1 MSVESLKVYRIG
13 GKDQAPKAEK
23 SVKDFICCIKMIE
36 TLDIKRLNS
45 IISFSEN
52 NNVMTTQFS
61 KQTVEQNSTAK
72 NSWKSAFTAF
82 ADRRA
87 AIMLFLGFS
96 AGIPILL
103 IFSSLSLWLGE
114 AGIEKSAVTFFSWA
128 ALGYSFK
135 FVWAPLIDELPVP
148 FLTNKLGRRRAWLL
162 IAQILIIC
170 AICIMAFSDPSLGQ
184 GYLYQMA
191 VGAVLLGFSA
201 ATQDIVID
209 AYRIELAET
218 EMQTVLASTYNA
230 GYRIGMIVA
239 GAGALFLAASLG
251 TAKGNYIYDAW
262 KYTYLVMAAVMVVGI
277 ITTLL
282 IREPQVDRV
291 DKNYKKT
298 DYYRLVAVFV
308 MAVASFVCCYIYSD
322 DLIQYLQKTWSI
334 QDSALKFLMETVRFL
349 GSGAAAIFV
358 ATLLIRIGVVNKK
371 MAYETWVNP
380 IADFFKRYGVKL
392 ALVLLLLIG
401 FYRISDII
409 AGVISNVFYQDLNFT
424 KEQIAAAVKVYG
436 VFFSLLG
443 GFLGGLLAQRMNIMK
458 LMFVGAILAS
468 STNLIF
474 IGLVKSGAPIQAVTV
489 HVGGQTFTSQPD
501 EVGYWKVLIPNQVL
515 LNANK
520 IQVDAGLLQQSEP
533 KHFNLPYLKD
543 NGTAQIQLLPI
554 TSDNQI
560 SVSEATQNVV
570 VKGQVFGVKASDLN
584 EDKPIK
590 LKLDEKE
597 YSAKLDKDG
606 LFNGTIDGKDLNASK
621 SKNVIA
627 VLNFK
632 QDHVAV
638 GTQLSYQLTDVK
650 SDIDVDLQPIS
661 ALKADSSEPVEI
673 KGKIIEKYS
682 TGWLYLAIILD
693 NLASGL
699 AGAAFIAFL
708 SSLTSVSF
716 TAVQYAIF
724 SSLMTLTPKILG
736 GYSGTIVTNI
746 GYPKF
751 FLMTTLISIPILILV
766 AWVGKLLK
774 DHELRKQNELDNS
787 DVIIK

>member
-1 MSVESLKVYRIG
+1 
-13 GKDQAPKAEK
+13 
-23 SVKDFICCIKMIE
+23 
-36 TLDIKRLNS
+36 
-45 IISFSEN
+45 
-52 NNVMTTQFS
+52 MTTQLS
-61 KQTVEQNSTAK
+61 QQSSEQNSTAK
-72 NSWKSAFTAF
+72 NGWKSAFAAF
-82 ADRRA
+82 LDRRA

-148 FLTNKLGRRRAWLL
+148 VLTKKLGRRRAWLL
-162 IAQILIIC
+162 IAQLLIIC
-170 AICIMAFSDPSLGQ
+170 AICIMAFSDPALGQ
-184 GYLYQMA
+184 SYIYQMA

-230 GYRIGMIVA
+230 GYRLGMIVA

-251 TAKGNYIYDAW
+251 TAKGNYIYEAW
-262 KYTYLVMAAVMVVGI
+262 KYTYLTMAVVMVVGLV
-277 ITTLL
+277 TTLL
-282 IREPQVDRV
+282 IREPQVNRV
-291 DKNYKKT
+291 DKHYKNI
-298 DYYRLVAVFV
+298 DYYRLVLVFV
-308 MAVASFVCCYIYSD
+308 LAVASFVCFYIYSD
-322 DLIQYLQKTWSI
+322 DLIQYLQSI
-334 QDSALKFLMETVRFL
+334 WKIEDSFLKFLMEAVRFL
-349 GSGAAAIFV
+349 GSGAGAVFV
-358 ATLLIRIGVVNKK
+358 ASVLIRLGVVNQQ

-380 IADFFKRYGVKL
+380 IADFFKRYGLKL

-424 KEQIAAAVKVYG
+424 KEQIAEAVKIYG
-436 VFFSLLG
+436 VIFSLLG

-458 LMFVGAILAS
+458 LMFVGAVLAS

-474 IGLVKSGAPIQAVTV
+474 IGLVKSGAPMQAVQI
-489 HVGGQTFTSQPD
+489 HVADKTFQATPD
-501 EVGYWKVLIPNQVL
+501 EVGYWKVTIPSQDLVQTKTL
-515 LNANK
+515 R
-520 IQVDAGLLQQSEP
+520 IDAALADQTVAQQYTV
-533 KHFNLPYLKD
+533 PYLID
-543 NGTAQIQLLPI
+543 NGTAQIKLFPV
-554 TSDNQI
+554 TSDNSLTAAESKQSI
-560 SVSEATQNVV
+560 VI
-570 VKGQVFGVKASDLN
+570 KGQTVGLKLTDLQ
-584 EDKPIK
+584 EDKPIT
-590 LKLDEKE
+590 LKLDAKT
-597 YSAKLDKDG
+597 YPAKLDKDG
-606 LFNGTIDGKDLNASK
+606 LFSGTIDGKDLQASASK
-621 SKNVIA
+621 TIIA
-627 VLNFK
+627 VVNYKNPKTSLYTD
-632 QDHVAV
+632 QR
-638 GTQLSYQLTDVK
+638 YQLTEK
-650 SDIDVDLQPIS
+650 KADIDVDIQPVPVV
-661 ALKADSSEPVEI
+661 KADTNTSVEI
-673 KGKIIEKYS
+673 KGKVIEQYS
-682 TGWLYLAIILD
+682 SGWLYFAIVVD

-751 FLMTTLISIPILILV
+751 FLMTTLIGIPILLLV
-766 AWVGKLLK
+766 LWVAKLLRE
-774 DHELRKQNELDNS
+774 HQLRETQD
-787 DVIIK
+787 

>member
-1 MSVESLKVYRIG
+1 
-13 GKDQAPKAEK
+13 
-23 SVKDFICCIKMIE
+23 
-36 TLDIKRLNS
+36 
-45 IISFSEN
+45 
-52 NNVMTTQFS
+52 MTTQLS
-61 KQTVEQNSTAK
+61 QQSSEQNSTAK
-72 NSWKSAFTAF
+72 NGWKSAFAAF
-82 ADRRA
+82 LDRRA

-148 FLTNKLGRRRAWLL
+148 VLTKKLGRRRAWLL
-162 IAQILIIC
+162 IAQLLIIC
-170 AICIMAFSDPSLGQ
+170 AICIMAFSDPALGQ
-184 GYLYQMA
+184 SYIYQMA

-230 GYRIGMIVA
+230 GYRLGMIVA

-251 TAKGNYIYDAW
+251 TAKGNYIYEAW
-262 KYTYLVMAAVMVVGI
+262 KYTYLTMAVVMVVGL

-291 DKNYKKT
+291 DKHYKNI
-298 DYYRLVAVFV
+298 DYYRLVLVFV
-308 MAVASFVCCYIYSD
+308 LAVASFVCFYIYSD
-322 DLIQYLQKTWSI
+322 DLIQYLQSI
-334 QDSALKFLMETVRFL
+334 WKIEDSFLKFLMEAVRFL
-349 GSGAAAIFV
+349 GSGAGAVFV
-358 ATLLIRIGVVNKK
+358 ASVLIRLGVVNQQ

-380 IADFFKRYGVKL
+380 IADFFKRYGLKL

-424 KEQIAAAVKVYG
+424 KEQIAEAVKIYG
-436 VFFSLLG
+436 VIFSLLG

-458 LMFVGAILAS
+458 LMFVGAVLAS

-474 IGLVKSGAPIQAVTV
+474 IGLVKSGAPMQAVQI
-489 HVGGQTFTSQPD
+489 HVADKTFQATPD
-501 EVGYWKVLIPNQVL
+501 EVGYWKVTIPSQDLVQTKTL
-515 LNANK
+515 R
-520 IQVDAGLLQQSEP
+520 IDAALADQTVAQQYTV
-533 KHFNLPYLKD
+533 PYLID
-543 NGTAQIQLLPI
+543 NGTAQIKLFPV
-554 TSDNQI
+554 TSDNSLTAAESKQSI
-560 SVSEATQNVV
+560 VI
-570 VKGQVFGVKASDLN
+570 KGQTVGLKLTDLQ
-584 EDKPIK
+584 EDKPIT
-590 LKLDEKE
+590 LKLDAKT
-597 YSAKLDKDG
+597 YPAKLDKDG
-606 LFNGTIDGKDLNASK
+606 LFSGTIDGKDLQASASK
-621 SKNVIA
+621 TIIA
-627 VLNFK
+627 VVNYKNPKTSLYTD
-632 QDHVAV
+632 QR
-638 GTQLSYQLTDVK
+638 YQLTEK
-650 SDIDVDLQPIS
+650 NADIDVDIQPVPVV
-661 ALKADSSEPVEI
+661 KADTNTSVEI
-673 KGKIIEKYS
+673 KGKVIEQYS
-682 TGWLYLAIILD
+682 SGWLYFAIVVD

-751 FLMTTLISIPILILV
+751 FLMTTLIGIPILLLV
-766 AWVGKLLK
+766 LWVAKLLRE
-774 DHELRKQNELDNS
+774 HQLRETQD
-787 DVIIK
+787 

>member
-1 MSVESLKVYRIG
+1 
-13 GKDQAPKAEK
+13 
-23 SVKDFICCIKMIE
+23 
-36 TLDIKRLNS
+36 
-45 IISFSEN
+45 
-52 NNVMTTQFS
+52 MTTQLS
-61 KQTVEQNSTAK
+61 QQSSEQNSTAK
-72 NSWKSAFTAF
+72 NGWKSAFAAF
-82 ADRRA
+82 LDRRA

-148 FLTNKLGRRRAWLL
+148 VLTKKLGRRRAWLL
-162 IAQILIIC
+162 IAQLLIIC
-170 AICIMAFSDPSLGQ
+170 AICIMAFSDPALGQ
-184 GYLYQMA
+184 SYIYQMA

-230 GYRIGMIVA
+230 GYRLGMIVA

-251 TAKGNYIYDAW
+251 TAKGNYIYEAW
-262 KYTYLVMAAVMVVGI
+262 KYTYLTMAVVMVVGL

-291 DKNYKKT
+291 DKHYKNI
-298 DYYRLVAVFV
+298 DYYRLVLVFV
-308 MAVASFVCCYIYSD
+308 LAVASFVCFYIYSD
-322 DLIQYLQKTWSI
+322 DLIQYLQSI
-334 QDSALKFLMETVRFL
+334 WKIEDSFLKFLMEAVRFL
-349 GSGAAAIFV
+349 GSGAGAVFV
-358 ATLLIRIGVVNKK
+358 ASVLIRLGVVNQQ

-380 IADFFKRYGVKL
+380 IADFFKRYGLKL

-424 KEQIAAAVKVYG
+424 KEQIAEAVKIYG
-436 VFFSLLG
+436 VIFSLLG

-458 LMFVGAILAS
+458 LMFVGAVLAS

-474 IGLVKSGAPIQAVTV
+474 IGLVKSGAPMQAVQI
-489 HVGGQTFTSQPD
+489 HVADKTFQATPD
-501 EVGYWKVLIPNQVL
+501 EVGYWKVTIPSQDLVQTKTL
-515 LNANK
+515 R
-520 IQVDAGLLQQSEP
+520 IDAALADQTVAQQYTV
-533 KHFNLPYLKD
+533 PYLID
-543 NGTAQIQLLPI
+543 NGTAQIKLFPV
-554 TSDNQI
+554 TSDNSLTAAESKQSI
-560 SVSEATQNVV
+560 VI
-570 VKGQVFGVKASDLN
+570 KGQTVGLKLTDLQ
-584 EDKPIK
+584 EDKPIT
-590 LKLDEKE
+590 LKLDAKT
-597 YSAKLDKDG
+597 YPAKLDKDG
-606 LFNGTIDGKDLNASK
+606 LFSGTIDGKDLQASASK
-621 SKNVIA
+621 TIIA
-627 VLNFK
+627 VVNYKNPKTSLYTD
-632 QDHVAV
+632 QR
-638 GTQLSYQLTDVK
+638 YQLTEK
-650 SDIDVDLQPIS
+650 KADIDVDIQPVPVV
-661 ALKADSSEPVEI
+661 KADTNTSVEI
-673 KGKIIEKYS
+673 KGKVIEQYS
-682 TGWLYLAIILD
+682 SGWLYFAIVVD

-751 FLMTTLISIPILILV
+751 FLMTTLIGIPILLLV
-766 AWVGKLLK
+766 LWVAKLLRE
-774 DHELRKQNELDNS
+774 HQLRETQD
-787 DVIIK
+787 